1 MEQVITNNIETNEI
15 FDEISGYY
23 DKVNNLISFGMHK
36 FIKNSAVKLLEI
48 KPDSKCLDLCTGSGD
63 ILGLILK
70 NQPNCEVIG
79 VDKSDEMLKIASSKF
94 KGGKYIQADC
104 RNLPFNDN
112 EFDYAAISFGL
123 RNVVEY
129 KKAISE
135 IYRVLKPNGL
145 LLHLDFGYHN
155 FLNKIF
161 DMFLIF
167 LIKILK
173 INSKSYEYLIK
184 SKNIF
189 PEPDKLIKEFEQN
202 GFSLVKQR
210 NWFLGAISAQVMRKM

>member
-135 IYRVLKPNGL
+135 IYRVLKQNGL

-155 FLNKIF
+155 FLNKLF
-161 DMFLIF
+161 DLFLIF

-173 INSKSYEYLIK
+173 INSKGYKYLIK
-184 SKNIF
+184 SKSIF
-189 PEPDKLIKEFEQN
+189 PEPDELIKEFEKY